1 MTLLSLK
8 DVTKAY
14 NGVPALKGVD
24 LQVAPGEI
32 HALMGENGAGK
43 STLIKIL
50 AGVVAPD
57 QALIAI
63 DDQPVQIGSPSQ
75 AHRLG
80 FRFIHQEF
88 NVVPALSVAENIFM
102 GRRYPRR
109 GGLFI
114 DWRRLNETARETLL
128 KLGITHIDPAQSL
141 GSLSLG
147 DQMLV
152 RISSAFIG
160 EEGMPARLYVLDEPT
175 AALNRSESERLFTVL
190 RELRASGAS
199 VLYVSHRLDEV
210 MDICDMATV
219 MRDGRSIDTG
229 KIADITHDDLINLM
243 IGRKVEE
250 AYPPVLAEPRA
261 DTVLSVRALTTRGG
275 GTMSFQVHAGEVLGI
290 AGIANAGQRPLLR
303 TLFGDLP
310 SAGGSMEL
318 AGQVFRPRSPAD
330 AWRAGI
336 GYIPRERR
344 SEGLVTSRP
353 IFENTTL
360 PHLAKHSWL
369 GMWLTQGREK
379 SFAASQGEKVRL
391 KSSGPGQRVRELSGG
406 NQQKVVFAKALA
418 GNPRLLLLD
427 EPTRGVDVGA
437 KFDIYSIVRSM
448 AAQGLGV
455 VLVSSD
461 LPELIGMADRIAV
474 MRDGAITDIVAA
486 KGLNEERLLNL
497 CYGRA
502 TG

>member
-1 MTLLSLK
+1 MTLLSLR

-14 NGVPALKGVD
+14 SGVPALRGAD
-24 LQVAPGEI
+24 LDVAPGEI

-50 AGVVAPD
+50 AGAVTPD
-57 QALIAI
+57 RARIEL
-63 DDQPVQIGSPSQ
+63 DGTPVQIGGPRQ

-80 FRFIHQEF
+80 LRFIHQEF

-102 GRRYPRR
+102 GRQYPRR
-109 GGLFI
+109 AGILV
-114 DWRRLNETARETLL
+114 DWRRLNRAAGETLL
-128 KLGITHIDPAQSL
+128 KLGVSHIDPGRSL

-160 EEGMPARLYVLDEPT
+160 DADRPARLYVLDEPT
-175 AALNRSESERLFTVL
+175 AALNRDESERLFTVL

-210 MDICDMATV
+210 MAICDMATV

-229 KIADITHDDLINLM
+229 RIADITHDDLVNLM

-250 AYPPVLAEPRA
+250 AYPPVLAAPRPQ
-261 DTVLSVRALTTRGG
+261 TVLSVDGLSVRRGG
-275 GTMSFQVHAGEVLGI
+275 SMSFQLRAGEVIGV
-290 AGIANAGQRPLLR
+290 AGLANSGQRELLR
-303 TLFGDLP
+303 TLFGDLA
-310 SAGGSMEL
+310 SRAGTMTLCGRP
-318 AGQVFRPRSPAD
+318 FRPRSPAD

-353 IFENTTL
+353 IFENITL
-360 PHLAKHSWL
+360 PHLTTFSRWRTWL
-369 GMWLTQGREK
+369 APRREK
-379 SFAASQGEKVRL
+379 AFAQQQGERVRL
-391 KSSGPGQRVRELSGG
+391 KASSPAQRVRELSGG

-418 GNPRLLLLD
+418 GNPQLLLLD

-437 KFDIYSIVRSM
+437 KFDIYAIIRTM
-448 AAQGLGV
+448 AAQGMGV

-461 LPELIGMADRIAV
+461 LPELIGMADRVAV
-474 MRDGAITDIVAA
+474 MRDGTITDILDAS
-486 KGLNEERLLNL
+486 GLQEDRLLNV

-502 TG
+502 KG

>member
-14 NGVPALKGVD
+14 GGVPALKGVD
-24 LQVAPGEI
+24 LSIAPGEI

-50 AGVVAPD
+50 AGVVHPD
-57 QALIAI
+57 TADIRI
-63 DDQPVQIGSPSQ
+63 DEHRVEIGSPRQ

-80 FRFIHQEF
+80 LRFIHQEF
-88 NVVPALSVAENIFM
+88 NVVQALSVAENIFM
-102 GRRYPRR
+102 GRRYPMR
-109 GGLFI
+109 GGLFV
-114 DWRRLNETARETLL
+114 DWRRLNLAARDTLSR
-128 KLGITHIDPAQSL
+128 LGISHIDPSRSL

-160 EEGMPARLYVLDEPT
+160 EDGAPARLYVLDEPT
-175 AALNRSESERLFTVL
+175 AALNRSESERLFGVL
-190 RELRASGAS
+190 RELRGSGAS

-210 MDICDMATV
+210 MAICDMATV
-219 MRDGRSIDTG
+219 VRDGRSIDTG
-229 KIADITHDDLINLM
+229 RVAEITHDDLVTLM

-250 AYPPVLAEPRA
+250 AYPPALVAPGAE
-261 DTVLSVRALTTRGG
+261 TVLSAEDLAIRGG
-275 GTMSFQVHAGEVLGI
+275 GRLSFAVQAGEVLGI
-290 AGIANAGQRPLLR
+290 AGIANAGQRNLLR

-310 SAGGSMEL
+310 SNGGSITLGGESY
-318 AGQVFRPRSPAD
+318 RPRSPAD
-330 AWRAGI
+330 AWRAGV

-344 SEGLVTSRP
+344 SEGLVLSRP
-353 IFENTTL
+353 IFENITL
-360 PHLAKHSWL
+360 PHLGTNSRWRSWL
-369 GMWLTQGREK
+369 TPRREK
-379 SFAASQGEKVRL
+379 RVAAQQGELVRL
-391 KSSGPGQRVRELSGG
+391 KASGPGQRVRELSGG
-406 NQQKVVFAKALA
+406 NQQKVVFAKALL
-418 GNPRLLLLD
+418 GKPRLLLLD

-437 KFDIYSIVRSM
+437 KFDIYSLIRDL
-448 AAQGLGV
+448 AARGMGV

-474 MRDGAITDIVAA
+474 MRDGAIIDIVAS
-486 KGLNEERLLNL
+486 KGLDEERLLNL